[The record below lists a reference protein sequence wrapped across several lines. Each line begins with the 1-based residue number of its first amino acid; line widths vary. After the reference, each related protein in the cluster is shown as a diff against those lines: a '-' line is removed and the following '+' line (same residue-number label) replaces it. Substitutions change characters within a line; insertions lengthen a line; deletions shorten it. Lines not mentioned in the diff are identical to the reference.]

1 MAERHDHGEPGL
13 SEQQAAVV
21 AHDRGPLLVLG
32 AAGSGRTEALAR
44 RLARLVGEGDRPLA
58 LTRSIAA
65 ANRIR
70 ARAEETI
77 ETAYEELVVHTHPVA
92 AARLLR
98 EHATEAELDPF
109 FESLSPAERLAM
121 LLETDRRAA
130 LAQA

>member
-1 MAERHDHGEPGL
+1 M

-98 EHATEAELDPF
+98 STPPRR
-109 FESLSPAERLAM
+109 SSTLSSSRSAPPSGSRCCGA
-121 LLETDRRAA
+121 DRRAA